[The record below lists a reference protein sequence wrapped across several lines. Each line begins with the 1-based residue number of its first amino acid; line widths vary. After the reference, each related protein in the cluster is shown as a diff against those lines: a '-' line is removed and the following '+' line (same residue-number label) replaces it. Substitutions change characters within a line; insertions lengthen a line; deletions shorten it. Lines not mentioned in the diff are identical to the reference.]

1 MLGFSHWEFGIKCW
15 NGAFNEKY
23 ITKINYLI
31 MKKILFIGLSIAAMI
46 SCSRAK
52 ETIEYGDYQDNTP
65 ENPTKMAKVIYGEDI
80 L

>member
-1 MLGFSHWEFGIKCW
+1 
-15 NGAFNEKY
+15 
-23 ITKINYLI
+23 

-65 ENPTKMAKVIYGEDI
+65 ENPTKMAKVIYGEDHSMI
-80 L
+80 SNPE